1 MARAA
6 GSHGIDRV
14 FRGPHLYFGVV
25 SRDKATVS
33 TSVKWELGTFSI
45 VVPGTLL
52 RQNLCDSSLYEWK
65 PGRRGSL
72 RIFAEL
78 YAT

>member
-6 GSHGIDRV
+6 GSHDIDRV

-52 RQNLCDSSLYEWK
+52 SRIFVIPHCMS
-65 PGRRGSL
+65 GSL
-72 RIFAEL
+72 GEKGH
-78 YAT
+78 